1 MLTNSQKKLYFIIT
15 SSLLLF
21 VLPIFALSFY
31 FISNRDKSVNGI
43 ITNTKAYVAVNS
55 PTEDIINGTYKIL
68 FTKPDSEFKSRILSD
83 SADFGKIKTLV
94 FEIYKADIV
103 MHVSVVE
110 EDIAELRNLERNS
123 DQKINVL
130 DSVLEYQLIDSKIT
144 KLDSNNLIRADK
156 SKQDQTQVIL
166 SNSKTTKK
174 EEGISY
180 LKTLDLF
187 PEYTLKY
194 RNSRLRTTIT
204 YYVNTERNYK
214 ILDTIVPSFKLI
226 EKI

>member
-1 MLTNSQKKLYFIIT
+1 MLTNSQKKLYFIII

-21 VLPIFALSFY
+21 VFPLISLSFY

-43 ITNTKAYVAVNS
+43 VKSTKSYVTNNS
-55 PTEDIINGTYKIL
+55 PTEDIINGTYKISY
-68 FTKPDSEFKSRILSD
+68 TKPDSEFKSRILSD

-94 FEIYKADIV
+94 FEIYKGDIV

-130 DSVLEYQLIDSKIT
+130 DSVLEYHLIDSKIT
-144 KLDSNNLIRADK
+144 KLDSNNLVRTNI
-156 SKQDQTQVIL
+156 SKQDRSQVIL
-166 SNSKTTKK
+166 SNSKTIKK

-180 LKTLDLF
+180 LKSLDLF

-204 YYVNTERNYK
+204 YLNNTENNYK
-214 ILDTIVPSFKLI
+214 ILDTIVPSIKLI